1 MSSIESG
8 ARIIAE
14 GGVIAYPTEACF
26 GIGCDPKN
34 EDAIRRILQIKNRPS
49 GMGLILIADC
59 FDRLIPYVDIT
70 NESILEEP
78 LASWPGPYTWI
89 FPANTGVAPVL
100 SAKDEKIAVRVTAHP
115 IAAALCEQV
124 EMAIV
129 STSANRHGMSPTRSY
144 AETVDILGADL
155 DCVVQGDIGDQLKP
169 TWIRDAV
176 TGETIRAA

>member
-1 MSSIESG
+1 MSSIENG

-34 EDAIRRILQIKNRPS
+34 EDAVRRILQIKNRPS

-70 NESILEEP
+70 NESILDEP

-89 FPANTGVAPVL
+89 FPANTGIAPVL
-100 SAKDEKIAVRVTAHP
+100 SAKNEKIAVRVTAHP